1 MTQRISKDKAKEFAL
16 QIYELIPQFCQDNLQ
31 EYMLFLQ
38 GRADKSENARN
49 ELKRLCLKGDKKN
62 DGN

>member
-16 QIYELIPQFCQDNLQ
+16 QIYELIPQFFQDNLQ

-38 GRADKSENARN
+38 GRVDKSENARN
-49 ELKRLCLKGDKKN
+49 ELKRLCLK
-62 DGN
+62 